1 MSTDSSVPADPP
13 VAPAGDEPDYTAEVR
28 FGVVM
33 YGGVSLA
40 IYINGVTNEI
50 YEMACATPR
59 EGVTIADPVV
69 AGAARG
75 VTSRAVYRRLSWLIG
90 NAKLKETYAKRI
102 RAAHDAAD
110 RTGGDWAD
118 SWLDD
123 EVRAEVAS
131 ATRTRF
137 AVDVVAGTSAGGI
150 NGLFLA
156 KALANGEQFAPLKD
170 MWINEGDFALLIN
183 DKQSWQG
190 LDSLRPKDD
199 DQPASLLNS
208 DRMFAKLHEALGR
221 MAAIEGVD
229 NPHDMSPL
237 AEEVDLF
244 MTTTDVR
251 GSPVPLRLFDKVV
264 YERRYKQNYHFSYP
278 NGITNDGNDFAAD
291 NTAFLAFA
299 ARCTSSFPFAF
310 EPMTLAAVTRL
321 GADSPEGVRRFDGFF
336 PHLSQDEVAR
346 GGHVHRA
353 FGDGG
358 YLDNKPFT
366 YVTEALSMRFAAV
379 PIDRK
384 LIFVEP
390 APEHLD
396 PDSPNARPDAND
408 EPDAIEN
415 ALAALTT
422 IPQYETIREDLQAI
436 LVRNRRIERIERVV
450 ELGEEAIRAT
460 EAFRI
465 APDARREVPAWATLG
480 LKDMVAY
487 YGSAYLSYQRLRIYA
502 TTDTLA
508 DRVGAQLRI
517 DPESDRQYALR
528 GLVRAWRDRH
538 YGDEPAPGKET
549 VNAFLDEFDFGYRMR
564 RLGFLL
570 RKVDALQRLVR
581 RRRRGPFDAP
591 ALAALSLEES
601 NLLQYLPAP
610 FTGLPA
616 TLSDAVVTSLA
627 ALLREFKLRFY
638 EARRYL
644 LDADRSV
651 TPQPADAKAMAAMR
665 ETLDPVLLGL
675 LGHTNAT
682 GTPLVDAT
690 TDALAAAARTLQEG
704 VYLRARAFL
713 AQDGDGANVEAW
725 IGTRLDRLRVKSSG
739 LARQAA
745 ASTSSSPVSEV
756 SSYAMEL
763 LGRPRLM
770 FLPDSSGAVPVVQAV
785 SDTRFSQ
792 AQRDLLNGPAGHA
805 LREFFAYYYL
815 RFDSYDQIS
824 FPLYYDTATGE
835 PSTVSVV
842 RISPV
847 DATNLIDEATDAAHR
862 KKLAGTA
869 LANFGAFLDR
879 RWRLNDIMWGQLD
892 GAERLIEALLPTT
905 DEVTLVVRHELIERA
920 QRHILTEALVP
931 GGRDELADV
940 VVRALAA
947 TEQVLADDESAAY
960 ARAQVA
966 FAAAEQAFIQ
976 AKSSDPAGANAGAA
990 EAALAVAQT
999 DLDAKRAA
1007 LYARRRSVMLG
1018 QVGERFEQLSR
1029 GNGGLAAKMAGVL
1042 DSFLAAPELMAF
1054 VRQSRRNDPDPD
1066 PTTTMQSATRAV
1078 TVTGRVLEGIT
1089 HKRTGTIKTGRWLA
1103 RFGLVAQGIVAV
1115 SIPGTLTT
1123 QVWRHAMKLLY
1134 AFEVVLLGLALLFGS
1149 TDLRTLAVSALAT
1162 TVALHLLTLIVGDV
1176 LRGTRRRWLYAS
1188 GIAVF
1193 AALLFFAAIGL
1204 LMVLHQGAEQAMC
1217 WSRAPDVAES
1227 SLPAEVCRV
1236 IHRIAH

>member
-1 MSTDSSVPADPP
+1 MSTDHAVPANAASTSAP
-13 VAPAGDEPDYTAEVR
+13 VSGDEPGYTAEVR

-59 EGVTIADPVV
+59 EGVTITDP
-69 AGAARG
+69 APLTSAAAASARG
-75 VTSRAVYRRLSWLIG
+75 VTSRAIYRRLSWLIG
-90 NAKLKETYAKRI
+90 NPTLKKTYADRI
-102 RAAHDAAD
+102 RAARAAAD
-110 RTGGDWAD
+110 PGRGDWQD
-118 SWLDD
+118 SWTLADTVD
-123 EVRAEVAS
+123 

-137 AVDVVAGTSAGGI
+137 AVDVIAGTSAGGI

-156 KALANGEQFAPLKD
+156 KALANGQQFAPLKD
-170 MWINEGDFALLIN
+170 LWINEGDLALLIN
-183 DKQSWQG
+183 DKQSWRG
-190 LDSLRPKDD
+190 LDALRKGDD
-199 DQPASLLNS
+199 DRPASLLNS
-208 DRMFAKLHEALGR
+208 DRMYAKLHEALGR
-221 MAAIEGVD
+221 MGAIEGVD
-229 NPHDMSPL
+229 NPQPDMSPL

-321 GADSPEGVRRFDGFF
+321 GADSADGVRRFDCFF
-336 PHLSQDEVAR
+336 PHLSQAEVAR
-346 GGHVHRA
+346 GDHVNRA

-366 YVTEALSMRFAAV
+366 YVTEALSTRFAAV

-396 PDSPNARPDAND
+396 PDSPNARPQADD

-436 LVRNRRIERIERVV
+436 LSRNRRIERIERVV

-460 EAFRI
+460 EAFRVE
-465 APDARREVPAWATLG
+465 PDARREVPDWAQLG

-487 YGSAYLSYQRLRIYA
+487 YGSAYLSYQRSRIYA

-508 DRVGAQLRI
+508 DRIGTRLRI
-517 DPESDRQYALR
+517 DPESDQQYALR

-538 YGDEPAPGKET
+538 YVDEPAVGKAT

-581 RRRRGPFDAP
+581 KRRRGPFDA
-591 ALAALSLEES
+591 ATLAGLSLEEN
-601 NLLQYLPAP
+601 NLLRYLPSP
-610 FTGLPA
+610 FAGLPA
-616 TLSDAVVTSLA
+616 GLSDAQVTSLA

-638 EARRYL
+638 EARRFL

-651 TPQPADAKAMAAMR
+651 DQQPVDAVAMAAMR
-665 ETLDPVLLGL
+665 ATLDPVLMGI
-675 LGHTNAT
+675 LGHAARS
-682 GTPLVDAT
+682 GKPLVDAR
-690 TDALAAAARTLQEG
+690 TDRLAAASRTLQDG
-704 VYLRARAFL
+704 VYLRAQAFL
-713 AQDGDGANVEAW
+713 AQSGDGATVESW
-725 IGTRLDRLRVKSSG
+725 IGAELDRMRVKSSALEPG
-739 LARQAA
+739 
-745 ASTSSSPVSEV
+745 ASASALSGV

-763 LGRPRLM
+763 LGEPRLM
-770 FLPDSSGAVPVVQAV
+770 FLPDSNGAVPVVGPV
-785 SDTRFSQ
+785 SGSRFSPV
-792 AQRDLLNGPAGHA
+792 QRDLLNGPAGQA

-824 FPLYYDTATGE
+824 FPLYYDTETGE

-842 RISPV
+842 RVSPV
-847 DATNLIDEATDAAHR
+847 DATNLIDEATDAAQR

-892 GAERLIEALLPTT
+892 GAERLIEALLPMNDDDTI
-905 DEVTLVVRHELIERA
+905 VVRHELIERA
-920 QRHILTEALVP
+920 QRHILAEALVP
-931 GGRDELADV
+931 NGRDELADV
-940 VVRALAA
+940 VISALAE
-947 TEQVLADDESAAY
+947 TEEALADDESAAY
-960 ARAQVA
+960 ATAQIA
-966 FAAAEQAFIQ
+966 FATAEQAVLRAQ
-976 AKSSDPAGANAGAA
+976 LVAPADVTVARAAWVVAK
-990 EAALAVAQT
+990 T
-999 DLDAKRAA
+999 DLDAKRVA
-1007 LYARRRSVMLG
+1007 LYTRRRSVMLG
-1018 QVGERFEQLSR
+1018 QINERFEQLSR
-1029 GNGGLAAKMAGVL
+1029 GAGGMASKMAGVL
-1042 DSFLAAPELMAF
+1042 DSLLAAPELMAF

-1066 PTTTMQSATRAV
+1066 PTTTMQSASRAV

-1089 HKRTGTIKTGRWLA
+1089 RKRTGTTKTGRWLA
-1103 RFGLVAQGIVAV
+1103 RFGLVAQGVVAV

-1149 TDLRTLAVSALAT
+1149 VDLRTLAVSALAT
-1162 TVALHLLTLIVGDV
+1162 TIALHLLTLIVGDV
-1176 LRGTRRRWLYAS
+1176 LRGTRRRWLYGS
-1188 GIAVF
+1188 GIALF
-1193 AALLFFAAIGL
+1193 AALLFLAGVGL
-1204 LMVLHQGAEQAMC
+1204 LVLLHQGAEQAMC
-1217 WSRAPDVAES
+1217 WSRGSDGAPS
-1227 SLPAEVCRV
+1227 SFPARVCRA
-1236 IHRIAH
+1236 IHRLSAD